1 MTGREARQADDMPI
15 RSAKRAGPIARR
27 LVYALAL
34 LAIVPATAIAG
45 VVCTREWV
53 GLGSFDETHGF
64 HLICPILWV
73 VLSIVIWRGAI
84 VWTLGRGWL
93 TALIGMIPFA
103 QVVYGQAIWDAG
115 CINVDL
121 LRVGQH
127 EIGIGV
133 WVWLTIWV
141 WWGSER
147 TRMLR
152 KGSAR
157 HDGDVHPPMSPTAT
171 RIVAS
176 IGSVPFT
183 FGVFLVFIVAMD
195 DLTSLSEELGWAWA
209 YGLSSIVAV
218 VTWTVIWGRAVA
230 WSGRVWAR
238 TLIGAIV
245 LLIIPSVAQ
254 VMVVNRGDALALV
267 LVGVLPVIG
276 WGLWMAGTV
285 NLWPMRVE
293 SGGFSDAPPQCISC
307 GYLLIGLRG
316 TRCPECGDEPTL
328 DELWRATAGDPLA

>member
-1 MTGREARQADDMPI
+1 MTGRDARQADDIP
-15 RSAKRAGPIARR
+15 SGSVKRAGPIARR
-27 LVYALAL
+27 LVYALVL
-34 LAIVPATAIAG
+34 LPILPAMAIAG

-53 GLGSFDETHGF
+53 GLGSFDEIRGL

-84 VWTLGRGWL
+84 EWTLGRRWL

-115 CINVDL
+115 CINVEL

-133 WVWLTIWV
+133 WIWLTIWV
-141 WWGSER
+141 WWGLER
-147 TRMLR
+147 THMLWR
-152 KGSAR
+152 GSAR
-157 HDGDVHPPMSPTAT
+157 PDGDVRQTLSPTAR

-195 DLTSLSEELGWAWA
+195 DLTSLSEEHGWTWA

-218 VTWTVIWGRAVA
+218 VTWSVIWGRAVA

-254 VMVVNRGDALALV
+254 VLVSHRSDDFAIV
-267 LVGVLPVIG
+267 LVRVLPVIG
-276 WGLWMAGTV
+276 WGLWMGGTV
-285 NLWPMRVE
+285 SLWPMRVE
-293 SGGFSDAPPQCISC
+293 SGGFRDAPPQCISC